1 MILCKAEQHRQI
13 YRGPRLKEFLESALE
28 KYFDVT
34 FRHVEVLSEDELAG
48 VHLLWLDDTQPF
60 TEEEH
65 DVIVSAASA
74 GVTVV
79 ASVGLNFPPR
89 ARRRG
94 QSQAEAR
101 ARNATEQTPGKG
113 DSSLWRLTRVLGLR
127 LAPTLHRKKKKPWDK
142 KEMAEA
148 ADSARGPAPLESQPE
163 LEPEPE
169 PEFCA
174 TDVAFPDD
182 IPDEVLLRMIRSN
195 LGPRE
200 LCRLACTCRLFKR
213 LAEDESAWSHLCE
226 VHGVFH
232 SELLNLK
239 HSKRVSKRVMRQQQR
254 TYAVCTTRSTAKDRY
269 QASTAKYR
277 YQAGGTITRGAFGTV
292 RYVQP
297 GPYGPYAWSQ
307 WPDCALEPVAG
318 QHNEAG
324 LVDRVSSICG
334 ARGGSGK
341 KWVVVQDLRNS
352 GPASMLVHATLVPRA
367 GRAPGQIVL
376 SVGAVLETQAA
387 GRASNTALLLNTVA
401 SAAACA
407 YPRRP

>member
-65 DVIVSAASA
+65 DVIMSAVSA

-163 LEPEPE
+163 LEPQPE

-182 IPDEVLLRMIRSN
+182 FPDEVLLRMIRSN

-239 HSKRVSKRVMRQQQR
+239 HSKRVSKRVRRQQQR

-277 YQAGGTITRGAFGTV
+277 YRAGGTITRGAFGTV
-292 RYVQP
+292 RYVLP
-297 GPYGPYAWSQ
+297 GPDGR

-334 ARGGSGK
+334 ARRAVQEAGGFS
-341 KWVVVQDLRNS
+341 LRLH
-352 GPASMLVHATLVPRA
+352 SMLVHATLVPRP
-367 GRAPGQIVL
+367 GHAPGQIVL
-376 SVGAVLETQAA
+376 TVGAVLETQVA